1 MVIMFACTGDG
12 YNFNNIPLKSKWVPI
27 EHKSCSKLCSKSCGH
42 CVFNN
47 FNIPMKNKNDTTNIP
62 VFEEE
67 INIFEQEGE
76 INILDNLP

>member
-1 MVIMFACTGDG
+1 MVIMFACIGDG
-12 YNFNNIPLKSKWVPI
+12 YNFNNIPLKSKWAKI
-27 EHKSCSKLCSKSCGH
+27 EHKSCSKSCGH

-47 FNIPMKNKNDTTNIP
+47 FNIPLKNKNDTTNIP